1 MVENKDVV
9 IVGGGP
15 AGLAAA
21 LELKHKGIE
30 DILIVEREDKLGG
43 ILKQCIHDG
52 FGLTHF
58 KETLSGPE
66 YADRFIK
73 EVKKEKIDYITDA
86 TVIDVNNEK
95 IVTAATRDGLKQYKA
110 KAVVLTMGCRE
121 RTRGAISTPGTRP
134 AGIYNAGVAQRYINL
149 TNTMVG
155 KKVVILGSGDIGLI
169 MARRLTLEGAKVEA
183 VIELSP
189 YANGLPRNIEQCLN
203 DYNIPLYLSHTITNI
218 EGKSRL
224 EAVVVS
230 KVDEVTKKV
239 IPGTQKRYECDTLIL
254 SIGLIPENELSLKA
268 GVVLDPRTKG
278 AVVDE
283 NYQTSVEG
291 IFAAGNV
298 LQVHDLVDFVSLEAE
313 RLADHVCE
321 YINDGKLAES
331 SINIEAGE
339 NINHTIPQKIS
350 GTKDFVLS
358 FRVRKP
364 FKECKVDIMQ
374 DGEVIKTK
382 KYKKAIAL
390 MENYHKTNTA
400 DARSANLLS
409 NLHNNL
415 STAYL
420 FRKKLE
426 EAVSE
431 LKTAFTVRREYAS
444 LGLIENNDTLQ
455 QTLSLA
461 NMLVQNKEYDSALEI
476 IDFCESTI
484 DEVMGRNNL
493 DYGMCEFYRG
503 VIAYTRSQPVI
514 AEQHLLNAD
523 AVFHAVMNENPDN
536 DYSKSTARYLYS
548 LYMRWGKKELAEQY
562 KKILIS
568 TH

>member
-1 MVENKDVV
+1 MIENKDVV

-21 LELKHKGIE
+21 LELKNKGIE

-52 FGLTHF
+52 FGLTRF

-73 EVKKEKIDYITDA
+73 EVEKEGIDYITDA
-86 TVIDVNNEK
+86 TVIN
-95 IVTAATRDGLKQYKA
+95 VTNDKLVIAATRDGLKQYKA

-155 KKVVILGSGDIGLI
+155 KKIVILGSGDIGLI

-183 VIELSP
+183 VVELCP

-203 DYNIPLYLSHTITNI
+203 DFDIPLYLSHTITNI

-224 EAVVVS
+224 EAVTVS
-230 KVDEVTKKV
+230 QVDENKRV
-239 IPGTQKRYECDTLIL
+239 IRGTEKRYECDTLIL

-331 SINIEAGE
+331 KINIEAGE

-374 DGEVIKTK
+374 GEEIIKTK
-382 KYKKAIAL
+382 KYKKAIPAEMVQIKISKDEIKSDKDL
-390 MENYHKTNTA
+390 K
-400 DARSANLLS
+400 
-409 NLHNNL
+409 
-415 STAYL
+415 
-420 FRKKLE
+420 
-426 EAVSE
+426 VIISE
-431 LKTAFTVRREYAS
+431 
-444 LGLIENNDTLQ
+444 
-455 QTLSLA
+455 
-461 NMLVQNKEYDSALEI
+461 
-476 IDFCESTI
+476 
-484 DEVMGRNNL
+484 
-493 DYGMCEFYRG
+493 
-503 VIAYTRSQPVI
+503 
-514 AEQHLLNAD
+514 
-523 AVFHAVMNENPDN
+523 
-536 DYSKSTARYLYS
+536 
-548 LYMRWGKKELAEQY
+548 
-562 KKILIS
+562 
-568 TH
+568 